1 MVHGINA
8 KIPAAAKKFLRNSY
22 AIRNLKGVFG
32 PKLPYITAVSRPKR
46 IRKINWDNPKN
57 AFEICR
63 PKALKSPE
71 YTCGAV
77 CVFLTESLGFG
88 GSRI

>member
-8 KIPAAAKKFLRNSY
+8 KIPAAANKFLGNSY

-46 IRKINWDNPKN
+46 IRKINWDNPKQS
-57 AFEICR
+57 
-63 PKALKSPE
+63 KE
-71 YTCGAV
+71 YV
-77 CVFLTESLGFG
+77 
-88 GSRI
+88 